1 LKKKQTIIKKWE
13 RWKNFI
19 RKSSIG
25 DDDMNWNKKSVL
37 VTGAGGF
44 IGSHLTEY
52 LAELGANIKTF
63 VRYNSRNDWG
73 MLELLPKETLNQ
85 TEVIM
90 GDLKD
95 ADAVRTATKD
105 VDIIFHLG
113 SVIAIPYSYIHP
125 RETIET
131 NILGTLNVLTAAKE
145 NGIEKLVHT
154 STSEVYG
161 TAQYVPIDENHPL
174 QGQSPY
180 SASKIGA
187 DKTAESFFR
196 SFNLPVAIIRPF
208 NTFGPRQSARAVIP
222 TIITQAL
229 TKEKV
234 FLGSLH
240 PTRDYT
246 YVKDVA
252 KAFIKVAE
260 SPKSVGEVIN
270 IGSNFEI
277 SIGDLANKII
287 SLGGKNTEIITD
299 PARVRPQDSEVER
312 LWCDNTKAEKILGWS
327 PTISLEEGLKK
338 TIQWISDNKELY
350 KPELYNK

>member
-1 LKKKQTIIKKWE
+1 
-13 RWKNFI
+13 
-19 RKSSIG
+19 
-25 DDDMNWNKKSVL
+25 MNWSKKPVL

-44 IGSHLTEY
+44 IGSHLTEH
-52 LAELGANIKTF
+52 LVDIGANVRAF

-73 MLELLPKETLNQ
+73 LLESMPKEKLDEI
-85 TEVIM
+85 EVIM

-95 ADAVRTATKD
+95 ADAVRYAVKD

-113 SVIAIPYSYIHP
+113 SLIAIPYSYIHP

-131 NILGTLNVLTAAKE
+131 NILGALNVLTAAKE
-145 NGIEKLVHT
+145 NSIEKLVHT

-161 TAQYVPIDENHPL
+161 TARYVPIDENHPL

-187 DKTAESFFR
+187 DKIAESFYK
-196 SFNLPVAIIRPF
+196 SFDLPIAIIRPF
-208 NTFGPRQSARAVIP
+208 NTYGPGQSARAVIP
-222 TIITQAL
+222 TITTQAL
-229 TKEKV
+229 TREKI

-246 YVKDVA
+246 YVEDVV

-260 SPKSVGEVIN
+260 SSKSVGEVIN

-277 SIGDLANKII
+277 SIEDLATKII
-287 SLGGKNTEIITD
+287 SLVGKNAEIITD
-299 PARVRPQDSEVER
+299 PVRVRPQDSEVER
-312 LWCDNTKAEKILGWS
+312 LWCDNTKAKRLLGWE
-327 PTISLEEGLKK
+327 PKTSLDDGLKR
-338 TIQWISDNKELY
+338 TIEWISEHINLY
-350 KPELYNK
+350 KPELYNR

>member
-1 LKKKQTIIKKWE
+1 MTEEPAFIKP
-13 RWKNFI
+13 
-19 RKSSIG
+19 
-25 DDDMNWNKKSVL
+25 DWNKKNVL

-44 IGSHLTEY
+44 IGSHLTAH
-52 LAELGANIKTF
+52 LADLNANVKAF

-73 MLELLPKETLNQ
+73 MLELLPKDALNQ
-85 TEVIM
+85 IEVIM
-90 GDLKD
+90 GDLRD
-95 ADAVRTATKD
+95 ADAVRHAAKE

-113 SVIAIPYSYIHP
+113 SLIAIPYSYIHP

-131 NILGTLNVLTAAKE
+131 NVIGTLNILTAAKE
-145 NGIEKLVHT
+145 NGIEKIVHT

-161 TAQYVPIDENHPL
+161 TARYVPIDEDHPL

-187 DKTAESFFR
+187 DKIAESFYCAFD
-196 SFNLPVAIIRPF
+196 LPVAIIRPF
-208 NTFGPRQSARAVIP
+208 NTYGPKQSARAVIP

-229 TKEKV
+229 TKEKI

-246 YVKDVA
+246 YVTDVVEG
-252 KAFIKVAE
+252 FIKVAE
-260 SPKSVGEVIN
+260 SPKSVGDVIN

-287 SLGGKNTEIITD
+287 SLLGKKTEIITD
-299 PARVRPQDSEVER
+299 PARIRPQDSEVER
-312 LWCDNTKAEKILGWS
+312 LWCDNTKAKRLLGWV
-327 PTISLEEGLKK
+327 PKTALDDGLKR
-338 TIQWISDNKELY
+338 TIEWISEHINLY
-350 KPELYNK
+350 KPELYNR

>member
-1 LKKKQTIIKKWE
+1 MCI
-13 RWKNFI
+13 
-19 RKSSIG
+19 
-25 DDDMNWNKKSVL
+25 NWNKKAVL

-44 IGSHLTEY
+44 IGSHLAEQ
-52 LAELGANIKTF
+52 LVELGANVKAF

-73 MLELLPKETLNQ
+73 LLELLPEDIRNKI
-85 TEVIM
+85 EVVM

-95 ADAVRTATKD
+95 ADAVRHATEE

-113 SVIAIPYSYIHP
+113 ALIAIHYSYPHP

-131 NILGTLNVLTAAKE
+131 NIFGALNVLTATKE
-145 NGIEKLVHT
+145 NSIEKLVHT

-161 TAQYVPIDENHPL
+161 TARYVPIDEDHPL

-187 DKTAESFFR
+187 DKIAESFYHAFD
-196 SFNLPVAIIRPF
+196 LPVAIIRPF
-208 NTFGPRQSARAVIP
+208 NTYGPGQSARAVIP
-222 TIITQAL
+222 TIITQVL
-229 TKEKV
+229 TRDKV
-234 FLGSLH
+234 FLGSLD

-246 YVKDVA
+246 YVKDMVEG
-252 KAFIKVAE
+252 FIKVAE
-260 SPKSVGEVIN
+260 SSKSVGEVIN

-287 SLGGKNTEIITD
+287 SLMGKNAEIITD

-312 LWCDNTKAEKILGWS
+312 LWCDNTKAGELLGWE
-327 PTISLEEGLKK
+327 PTTSLDEGLNK
-338 TIQWISDNKELY
+338 TIDWISEYNNLY
-350 KPELYNK
+350 KPELYNR